1 MGEMQ
6 TASLILASNSAFR
19 RKMLVGAG
27 LRIVVQPAAVD
38 EAAIRE
44 ALQDD
49 NPDIEPQDVAEV
61 LARAKAE
68 QVSAGAP
75 GTLVIGADQ
84 VLACGG
90 EIFAKPPTAED
101 ARDQLLRLRGLA
113 HSLPTAVVLA
123 LDGETV
129 WSHLD
134 EPILTMRQV
143 SDEFLDRYLAAEGDA
158 VCETVGGYKLEGLGA
173 QLFES
178 IEGDYFSVIG
188 LPLLPLLTELRA
200 RKVIIT

>member
-1 MGEMQ
+1 
-6 TASLILASNSAFR
+6 
-19 RKMLVGAG
+19 MLEGAG
-27 LRIVVQPAAVD
+27 LQIEVQPAAVD
-38 EAAIRE
+38 EAAIRA

-68 QVSAGAP
+68 QVSASVP
-75 GTLVIGADQ
+75 GKVVIGADQ

-90 EIFAKPPTAED
+90 EIFAKPPTVAD

-123 LDGETV
+123 IDGATV

-134 EPILTMRQV
+134 EPILTMRAV
-143 SDEFLDRYLAAEGDA
+143 SDEFLDRYLAAEGSG

-188 LPLLPLLTELRA
+188 LPLLPLLTELRS

>member
-1 MGEMQ
+1 
-6 TASLILASNSAFR
+6 
-19 RKMLVGAG
+19 MLENAG
-27 LRIVVQPAAVD
+27 VRIAVMPADVD
-38 EAAIRE
+38 EAALRA

-49 NPDIEPQDVAEV
+49 NPDIEPEDVAEV

-68 QVSAGAP
+68 QVSAAHP
-75 GTLVIGADQ
+75 ESWVIGADQ

-90 EIFAKPPTAED
+90 EIFAKPPTIGD

-123 LDGETV
+123 TGGTAV
-129 WSHLD
+129 WSHID
-134 EPILTMRQV
+134 EPILTMRPV
-143 SDEFLDRYLAAEGDA
+143 TDDFLEQYLATEGEN

-178 IEGDYFSVIG
+178 VEGDYFSIIG
-188 LPLLPLLTELRA
+188 LPLLPLLAELRS
-200 RKVIIT
+200 RKVIGA